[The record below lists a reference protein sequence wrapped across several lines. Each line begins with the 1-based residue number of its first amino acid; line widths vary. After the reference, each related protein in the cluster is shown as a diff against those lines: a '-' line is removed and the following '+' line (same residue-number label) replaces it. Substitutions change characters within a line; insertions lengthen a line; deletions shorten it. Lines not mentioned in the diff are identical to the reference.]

1 MNRKWVASLLSG
13 LSVFLAAAAA
23 WGETGDDRT
32 LAPFFFV
39 DGGDPSLERFP
50 LKETEVSVTLAG
62 VIAHVTVVQKYANE
76 GERPIHGRYVFP
88 ASTRAA
94 VHGMKM
100 AVGENVV
107 TAKIREKETA
117 KREFI
122 RAREEGKSAS
132 LLEQQRPNVFTM
144 SVANILP
151 GDEILVE
158 LRYTELLVP
167 EEGTYEFVFPAVVG
181 PRYSNLKEGEAAES
195 DRWVKNPYLAEGTET
210 PASFRIGVALSTA
223 LPLRD
228 LASPSHR
235 IDVSWQS
242 PSLAE
247 VRLDPS
253 GGFAGNRDFILRYR
267 LSGEAI
273 QSGLLLFEGASEK
286 FFLLMVEPPERAAAE
301 DIPGREYVFLLDVSG
316 SMHGFPLDTAKRLM
330 KDLIGNLR
338 ETDRFNV
345 VLFSGASAA
354 LAPRSLPATGENV
367 EGAVRFVESQQGGG
381 GTELA
386 PALER
391 ALSLPREPDT
401 ARSVIVVS
409 DGYIAVEREIF
420 EIIRRNLEG
429 TNFFSFGIGSGVN
442 RYLMEGIARAGAGEP
457 FIVTNPR
464 EAGPAAER
472 FRKYVASPLLVN
484 TAVEFRGFD
493 ARDIEPPGLPDLFAA
508 RPLVLFGKWR
518 GERKGEI
525 VLSGKGPAG
534 PFLRVFPVAETTPL
548 PENGGLPYLW
558 ARARIARLSDYGE
571 GGRDGVNR
579 LEITGLGLSW
589 NLLTA
594 YTSFVAV
601 LETVRNPGAA
611 AVPVDQPLPLPLHVS
626 NLAVGNFSAVSEPG
640 FALLAAFVLLWV
652 LLVVFYRYCRDPFWR
667 GKPWKRTHR

>member
-1 MNRKWVASLLSG
+1 MHRKWTVFLLSG

-23 WGETGDDRT
+23 WGESGEDRT

-39 DGGDPSLERFP
+39 DGGETALERFP
-50 LKETEVSVTLAG
+50 LKETGVSVAVAG
-62 VIAHVTVVQKYANE
+62 VIADVTVVQKYANE

-94 VHGMKM
+94 VHGMRM
-100 AVGENVV
+100 TVGENVV

-117 KREFI
+117 KREFV
-122 RAREEGKSAS
+122 RARDEGKSAS

-144 SVANILP
+144 NVANILP

-181 PRYSNLKEGEAAES
+181 PRYSNLREGEAPES
-195 DRWVKNPYLAEGTET
+195 ELWVKNPYLAEGTEPRT
-210 PASFRIGVALSTA
+210 SFRIGVALSTA

-228 LASPSHR
+228 LASPSHG
-235 IDVSWQS
+235 IDVSWRS
-242 PSLAE
+242 PSLAD

-253 GGFAGNRDFILRYR
+253 GGFGGNRDFILRYR
-267 LSGEAI
+267 LSGEAV
-273 QSGLLLFEGASEK
+273 QSGLLLFEGEGEK
-286 FFLLMVEPPERAAAE
+286 FFLLLVEPPERVAAK

-330 KDLIGNLR
+330 KDLIGELR

-345 VLFSGASAA
+345 ILFSGASAA
-354 LAPRSLPATGENV
+354 MAPRSLPATGENI
-367 EGAVRFVESQQGGG
+367 EGALRLVEEQRGGG

-386 PALER
+386 PALVR
-391 ALSLPREPDT
+391 ALSLPRDAGT
-401 ARSVIVVS
+401 ARSVIVLS
-409 DGYIAVEREIF
+409 DGYIAAEREIF
-420 EIIRRNLEG
+420 EIIRQNLEG

-464 EAGPAAER
+464 EARPAAER
-472 FRKYVASPLLVN
+472 FRKYVSSPLLVN

-493 ARDIEPPGLPDLFAA
+493 ARDMEPPGLPDLFAS

-518 GERKGEI
+518 GDRKGEI
-525 VLSGKGPAG
+525 VLSGTGPAG
-534 PFLRVFPVAETTPL
+534 PFHRVFPVAETESL

-558 ARARIARLSDYGE
+558 ARARIARLSDYGG
-571 GGRDGVNR
+571 GGRDGAGR
-579 LEITGLGLSW
+579 REITELGLSW

-594 YTSFVAV
+594 CTSFVAV

-640 FALLAAFVLLWV
+640 FALLAALLLLWV
-652 LLVVFYRYCRDPFWR
+652 LLAVFYRHCRNPFWR
-667 GKPWKRTHR
+667 GRPWKKSLR